1 MYGDIKPYKNRA
13 GVAAMSIYLT
23 SDDTEEMEKL
33 SCMWCK
39 RTIAD
44 VKGHIDTIIATPMPV
59 TDFGI
64 AINIR
69 CKLCGQDYRL
79 LVNSQTKQR

>member
-1 MYGDIKPYKNRA
+1 MYGDKPYKNRA
-13 GVAAMSIYLT
+13 EAAAMSVYLT
-23 SDDTEEMEKL
+23 SDDSPELGKL

-44 VKGHIDTIIATPMPV
+44 VKGHIDTIISTPMPV

-64 AINIR
+64 AVNIR
-69 CKLCGQDYRL
+69 CKLCGQNYRL
-79 LVNSQTKQR
+79 LVNSLNPTV